1 MEMNIILFLA
11 GLAVFTAYFIKGFS
25 GFGPALVLIPSL
37 TLLFNA
43 ETAISASTYFDIIGG
58 IILFI
63 SVRKSI
69 DWKFVIPI
77 TLLLFI
83 GAYFG
88 ANLLETISTQLLEKI
103 IGYGLILF
111 SGIMIFQKQNEDNEP
126 AKQSKFKRLMSF
138 PIALLG
144 GFSGGMIGISG
155 PLLVIYMKFN
165 YKKSY
170 FRTQLIA
177 VFAFGAIWRFA
188 LYRMHHISFDM
199 DLVLIVILTVIML
212 IGLWVGQHL
221 HFKVNERNF
230 TRIIALILLIP
241 AVSLLLK

>member
-1 MEMNIILFLA
+1 MIHIFILA
-11 GLAVFTAYFIKGFS
+11 GIAVFTAYFVKGFG
-25 GFGPALVLIPSL
+25 GFGPALILIPSL

-43 ETAISASTYFDIIGG
+43 ETAISAATYFDIIAG

-63 SVRKSI
+63 YIRKSI

-88 ANLLETISTQLLEKI
+88 ANLLKTIPTQFLEKI

-111 SGIMIFQKQNEDNEP
+111 SLILILQKDNEDKP
-126 AKQSKFKRLMSF
+126 VKQSTMRRVTSF
-138 PIALLG
+138 PFALMA
-144 GFSGGMIGISG
+144 GFTGGMIGITG
-155 PLLVIYMKFN
+155 PLLVIYMKLN
-165 YKKSY
+165 YRKSY

-177 VFAFGAIWRFA
+177 IFAFGAIWRFA
-188 LYRMHHISFDM
+188 LYRMHHIAFNM
-199 DLVLIVILTVIML
+199 DLALIIILTIIML
-212 IGLWVGQHL
+212 LGLWIGQNL

-230 TRIIALILLIP
+230 NRIIALILIIP
-241 AVSLLLK
+241 AISLLLE

>member
-1 MEMNIILFLA
+1 MEMSHILILA
-11 GLAVFTAYFIKGFS
+11 GIAVFAAYFIKGFS
-25 GFGPALVLIPSL
+25 GFGPALILIPSL

-43 ETAISASTYFDIIGG
+43 ETAISASTYFDIIAG

-77 TLLLFI
+77 TLLLFV

-88 ANLLETISTQLLEKI
+88 AKLLKTIPTPLLEQI

-111 SGIMIFQKQNEDNEP
+111 SLILILQKENE
-126 AKQSKFKRLMSF
+126 AKPVMQSRIKRIISL
-138 PIALLG
+138 PIALMA

-155 PLLVIYMKFN
+155 PLLVIYMKLN
-165 YKKSY
+165 YNKNY
-170 FRTQLIA
+170 FRDQLIA
-177 VFAFGAIWRFA
+177 IFAFGAIWRFA
-188 LYRMHHISFDM
+188 LYRMHHIAFDM
-199 DLVLIVILTVIML
+199 DFMVIIILTVIML
-212 IGLWVGQHL
+212 LGLWVGQHL

-241 AVSLLLK
+241 AINILLQ

>member
-1 MEMNIILFLA
+1 MEMNITLSLA
-11 GLAVFTAYFIKGFS
+11 CLAVFTAYFIKGFS
-25 GFGPALVLIPSL
+25 GFGPALILIPSL

-63 SVRKSI
+63 SVRKTI

-88 ANLLETISTQLLEKI
+88 ANLLKTISIQLLEKI

-111 SGIMIFQKQNEDNEP
+111 SLILILQTDNEDKP
-126 AKQSKFKRLMSF
+126 VKQSNLKRIISLPF
-138 PIALLG
+138 ALIA
-144 GFSGGMIGISG
+144 GFSGGMIGITG
-155 PLLVIYMKFN
+155 PLLVIYMKLN
-165 YKKSY
+165 YDKDY
-170 FRTQLIA
+170 FRDQLIA
-177 VFAFGAIWRFA
+177 IFAFGAIWRFG
-188 LYRMHHISFDM
+188 LYRMHGIHFEM
-199 DLVLIVILTVIML
+199 NMIVIIVLTIFML
-212 IGLWVGQHL
+212 IGMWLGQYL
-221 HFKVNERNF
+221 QLKVDEKNF

-241 AVSLLLK
+241 AISLLLE

>member
-1 MEMNIILFLA
+1 MSHILILA
-11 GLAVFTAYFIKGFS
+11 GIAVFAAYFIKGFS
-25 GFGPALVLIPSL
+25 GFGPALILIPSL

-77 TLLLFI
+77 TLLLFV

-88 ANLLETISTQLLEKI
+88 AKLLKTIPTSLLEQI

-111 SGIMIFQKQNEDNEP
+111 SLILILQKDNEDKP
-126 AKQSKFKRLMSF
+126 VKQSKMKRIISLPF
-138 PIALLG
+138 ALLA

-155 PLLVIYMKFN
+155 PLLVIYMKLN
-165 YKKSY
+165 YNKNY
-170 FRTQLIA
+170 FRDQLIA
-177 VFAFGAIWRFA
+177 IFAFGAIWRFA
-188 LYRMHHISFDM
+188 LYRMHHIAFDM
-199 DLVLIVILTVIML
+199 DFMVIIILTVIML
-212 IGLWVGQHL
+212 LGLWVGQHL

-241 AVSLLLK
+241 AVNLLLQ

>member
-1 MEMNIILFLA
+1 MEMNHILILA
-11 GLAVFTAYFIKGFS
+11 SIAVFAAYFIKGFS
-25 GFGPALVLIPSL
+25 GFGPALILIPSL
-37 TLLFNA
+37 TLLFDA

-58 IILFI
+58 IILFF

-77 TLLLFI
+77 TLLLFV

-88 ANLLETISTQLLEKI
+88 AMLLETVSTALLELV

-111 SGIMIFQKQNEDNEP
+111 SLILILQKDNADKP
-126 AKQSKFKRLMSF
+126 VNQSRMKRIISL
-138 PIALLG
+138 PIALLA

-155 PLLVIYMKFN
+155 PLLVIYMKLN
-165 YKKSY
+165 YTKTY
-170 FRTQLIA
+170 FRNQLIA
-177 VFAFGAIWRFA
+177 IFAFGAVWRFA
-188 LYRMHHISFDM
+188 LYQMHHIAFNM
-199 DLVLIVILTVIML
+199 EIIWILILTVVMM
-212 IGLWVGQHL
+212 IGLWIGQHL
-221 HFKVNERNF
+221 HVKVNERNF

>member
-1 MEMNIILFLA
+1 MEMSHILILA
-11 GLAVFTAYFIKGFS
+11 GIAVFTAYFIKGFG
-25 GFGPALVLIPSL
+25 GFGPALILIPSL

-43 ETAISASTYFDIIGG
+43 ETAISAATYFDIIAG

-77 TLLLFI
+77 TLLLFV

-88 ANLLETISTQLLEKI
+88 AKLLKTIPTQILEQI

-111 SGIMIFQKQNEDNEP
+111 SLILVLQKDNEDKP
-126 AKQSKFKRLMSF
+126 VKQSKRKRIISLPF
-138 PIALLG
+138 AFLA

-155 PLLVIYMKFN
+155 PLLVIYMKLN
-165 YKKSY
+165 YNKNY
-170 FRTQLIA
+170 FRDQLIA
-177 VFAFGAIWRFA
+177 IFAFGAIWRFA
-188 LYRMHHISFDM
+188 LYRMHHIAFNM
-199 DLVLIVILTVIML
+199 DIMAIIILTVIML
-212 IGLWVGQHL
+212 LGLWVGQHL

-241 AVSLLLK
+241 AINILLQ